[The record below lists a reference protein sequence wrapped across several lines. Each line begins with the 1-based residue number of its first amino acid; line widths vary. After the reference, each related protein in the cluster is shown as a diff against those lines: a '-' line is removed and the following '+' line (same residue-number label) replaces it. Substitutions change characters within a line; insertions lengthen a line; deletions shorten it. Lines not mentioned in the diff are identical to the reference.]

1 MADDGNHV
9 NHSGHPASREPSR
22 TIPLPVV
29 DSFNLEATVWLLQR
43 RPANR
48 VDRWE
53 DGGYVRAFLTAEGP
67 RRVRVTNART
77 VAEPDVRLAILDGR
91 VTAETA
97 ATLTATVRR
106 MLGLDVPPSPTA
118 WLIETE
124 PRLEPVA
131 TALHGFRTPCFPTL
145 FETFAAVI
153 PFQQLSLDAG
163 TAIVGRMVEAFG
175 LAVPPEHLNGPPH
188 ERRWFIFP
196 TPEAIVAASP
206 EALRATGLSRN
217 KVAALQEL
225 ARLTVD
231 GTLDTMRLE
240 TRSTGH
246 ALAALR
252 GLPGIGPWSAG
263 LVLLRGL
270 RRMDVF
276 PAGDVGAARS
286 LTTLL
291 GLPTLLTPAQASG
304 IAERFGDCRGYLYFL
319 CLGSQLLAREE
330 MAQPK
335 QTRSR

>member
-1 MADDGNHV
+1 MARLMG
-9 NHSGHPASREPSR
+9 SPTQRLGHNRSMSATVSES
-22 TIPLPVV
+22 ISLPVM
-29 DSFNLEATVWLLQR
+29 DSFNLEATVRLLQR
-43 RPANR
+43 RPTNR

-53 DGGYVRAFLTAEGP
+53 DGGYVRAFLTAEGS
-67 RRVRVTNART
+67 RRVRVTNAGT
-77 VAEPDVRLAILDGR
+77 MAKPDVRLAILDGR
-91 VTAETA
+91 VTAAA

-106 MLGLDVPPSPTA
+106 MLGLDIPAPPTA

-124 PRLEPVA
+124 PRLESVA
-131 TALHGFRTPCFPTL
+131 TALHGFRPPCFPTL
-145 FETFAAVI
+145 FETFAAMI

-175 LAVPPEHLNGPPH
+175 LAVPHEHLTG
-188 ERRWFIFP
+188 RRWFTFP
-196 TPEAIVAASP
+196 TPEAIVTASA
-206 EALRATGLSRN
+206 EALRATGLSRT
-217 KVAALQEL
+217 KAAALQEL

-231 GTLDTMRLE
+231 GTLDAMRLE
-240 TRSTGH
+240 TLSTGD

-286 LTTLL
+286 LTALL
-291 GLPTLLTPAQASG
+291 GLPDPVTPAQASG

-335 QTRSR
+335 QTRSS